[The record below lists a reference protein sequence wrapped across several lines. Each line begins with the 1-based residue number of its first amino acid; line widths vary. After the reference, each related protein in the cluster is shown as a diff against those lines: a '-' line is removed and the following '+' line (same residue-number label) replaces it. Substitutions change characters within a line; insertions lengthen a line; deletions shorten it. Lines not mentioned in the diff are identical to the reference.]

1 MKIVVFGGTGNT
13 GQAFIEQALAKG
25 HEVTAFVRNA
35 DRLAV
40 RHERLRVVLGDS
52 TGDPARVEA
61 AVQGQDAVVS
71 ALGMRNALSSG
82 GLIARSL
89 AAIIPAMQRAGVT
102 RLMMVSAVGVG
113 ETRHQAPILPRI
125 MYRLLLTD
133 IFADKKAGE
142 DAIRASDLD
151 WTIAYPTLL
160 TNGPMTGSYRAGERV
175 GLSGF
180 PKIARADVAHFL
192 LATLEAGTWRRKGV
206 IVTY

>member
-1 MKIVVFGGTGNT
+1 MRIVVFGATGKT
-13 GQAFIEQALAKG
+13 GRAFVEQALAKG

-35 DRLAV
+35 DALAL
-40 RHERLRVVLGDS
+40 RHEHLRVVVGDS

-71 ALGMRNALSSG
+71 SLGMRNALSSG

-113 ETRHQAPILPRI
+113 ETRRQAPILPRI

-133 IFADKKAGE
+133 IFADKKVGE
-142 DAIRASDLD
+142 DAIRASGLD

-160 TNGPMTGSYRAGERV
+160 TDGPMTGNYRTGERV

-180 PKIARADVAHFL
+180 PRIARADVAHFL
-192 LATLEAGTWRRKGV
+192 LAALEAGTWRRKGV